1 MTGDP
6 RGRGASRA
14 GRELVGAR
22 LGRRLGSFEA
32 AALLAVVAMA
42 PRRGRG
48 VRLGCGRWRAVAA
61 AFPQVEVLCALLA
74 VVAAVSLRP
83 RTVRLL
89 RLLLWRRRRSSA
101 LGDVPVVGGKVVV
114 VEEVFCRLIAQQ
126 LGELPAGMVL
136 RVSLG
141 GGGVVA
147 KPCLVLKRNE
157 KFRK

>member
-6 RGRGASRA
+6 RGRDASRA

-22 LGRRLGSFEA
+22 LGRRWRSLEA
-32 AALLAVVAMA
+32 AVLVVVVAMA

-61 AFPQVEVLCALLA
+61 AFPQVEVLGALLA

-83 RTVRLL
+83 RAVRLL
-89 RLLLWRRRRSSA
+89 LLLRRRRGSPA
-101 LGDVPVVGGKVVV
+101 LGDVPVVGGEVVV
-114 VEEVFCRLIAQQ
+114 VEKVLRRFIPQQ
-126 LGELPAGMVL
+126 LGELPAGMVPL
-136 RVSLG
+136 R

-147 KPCLVLKRNE
+147 EPCLVLKQNE
-157 KFRK
+157 KLKK